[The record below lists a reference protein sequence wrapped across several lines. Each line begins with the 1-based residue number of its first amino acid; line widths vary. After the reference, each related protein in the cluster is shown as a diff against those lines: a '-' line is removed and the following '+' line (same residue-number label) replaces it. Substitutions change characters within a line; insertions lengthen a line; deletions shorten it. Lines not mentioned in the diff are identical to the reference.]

1 MIEISN
7 IELINK
13 TNIIITIGVNNMRIG
28 DRIRKLRIEL
38 GIDQKELAERIGVA
52 NSTISRLESGQKTPS
67 RETTLKLANILG
79 CTTDYL
85 ITGQENKQDELAS
98 KLINIFQR
106 NGIIKEDIDIDKLE
120 KVMKIYKLMDK

>member
-1 MIEISN
+1 
-7 IELINK
+7 
-13 TNIIITIGVNNMRIG
+13 MRIG

>member
-52 NSTISRLESGQKTPS
+52 NSTISRC
-67 RETTLKLANILG
+67 RIYD
-79 CTTDYL
+79 CTKH
-85 ITGQENKQDELAS
+85 N
-98 KLINIFQR
+98 
-106 NGIIKEDIDIDKLE
+106 
-120 KVMKIYKLMDK
+120 